1 MSGQGPYFG
10 QAGWFQF
17 FHPEK
22 LPSVI
27 ERYEKEVG
35 RVVGVVD
42 LHLTRQGT
50 DYLVGDKV
58 TYADIMFVPYFSGV
72 SVLAPSVD
80 VTEQKA
86 YTAWLNRLTARPAV
100 KRILERIAK
109 EKELVEA
116 ETKAFIRKD

>member
-10 QAGWFQF
+10 QAGWFHF